1 MRKYDRF
8 YGEAPEP
15 PVVMRC
21 GWCGGP
27 ICAGEEYYVHDDIDI
42 CDACV
47 RRYAWALFMQTAKRR
62 CA

>member
-8 YGEAPEP
+8 YGEATGP

-27 ICAGEEYYVHDDIDI
+27 IHAGEEYYVHDDIDI

>member
-1 MRKYDRF
+1 
-8 YGEAPEP
+8 
-15 PVVMRC
+15 MRC

-27 ICAGEEYYVHDDIDI
+27 IRVGEEYYIHDDIDI